1 MAISEEGR
9 QDSIKNGATDIEAAK
24 NSGDSA
30 GQSGCVSTEC
40 IIKISDKDYR
50 SFGLPCDVLKE
61 ADERKKDN

>member
-9 QDSIKNGATDIEAAK
+9 QDNTKNGATDRETPK
-24 NSGDSA
+24 DSGDGA

-40 IIKISDKDYR
+40 IIEISDKDYR
-50 SFGLPCDVLKE
+50 SFCLPCDVLEE